1 MRRLLEHLPEYAIEG
16 ALLGAFMLSAC
27 SFGVLLE
34 HPDSPVHQAIADP
47 TLRRALMGVAMG
59 TTAIA
64 IIYSPWGGRS
74 GAHINPATTLTF
86 WRLGRIHAGDVAGY
100 VGAQVLG
107 AVLGVAVA
115 SVLLG
120 RRLGHPAVNYVVTRP
135 GPWGLGAALLAEVVI
150 SGILM
155 AVVVTLTGS
164 RHARYTGLVVGALV
178 ATYIGLEAPISG
190 MSMNPARSLGSA
202 WGAGE
207 WSGFWIYVLGPLVG
221 MNLGAFLATRRRASA
236 ACPKLNHPE
245 TQRCIFCG
253 HAPVR
258 SGAPASRP
266 GSAGSHSRVT
276 VLRDK
281 GPVRPS

>member
-16 ALLGAFMLSAC
+16 ALLGAFMVSAC

-34 HPDSPVHQAIADP
+34 HPDSPVHRAIADP
-47 TLRRALMGVAMG
+47 TLRRALMGLAMG

-86 WRLGRIHAGDVAGY
+86 WRLGRIHAGDVAGDI
-100 VGAQVLG
+100 GAQVFG
-107 AVLGVAVA
+107 AVLGVALA
-115 SVLLG
+115 SALLG
-120 RRLGHPAVNYVVTRP
+120 HWLGHPAVNYVVTRP
-135 GPWGLGAALLAEVVI
+135 GHWGLGAALVAEVTI
-150 SGILM
+150 SGLLM
-155 AVVVTLTGS
+155 AVVLTLVDS

-190 MSMNPARSLGSA
+190 MSMNPARSFGSA

-207 WSGFWIYVLGPLVG
+207 WSGYWIYVLGPLVG
-221 MNLGAFLATRRRASA
+221 MNLGALLATRRRARP
-236 ACPKLNHPE
+236 ACPKLHHPE

-253 HAPVR
+253 HEPVR
-258 SGAPASRP
+258 SLIPVRRRGSPA
-266 GSAGSHSRVT
+266 GHSRAT

-281 GPVRPS
+281 GPVRRS